1 MVKAAACVHIGIA
14 ALLFASHANAAMIT
28 SDVEGQPCD
37 CGGYCHKSRA
47 AMLERIQAPV
57 RKAEVASSR
66 FLGTKPIVLFEQR
79 SLQPIGLRVHKK
91 PGMHCNCHCNF
102 DPFAWQRQFPPPF
115 DLRNLPATP
124 APPLPIQPCS
134 ATAQEWPGCP
144 APTQNYGPVLG
155 VPGSPGVPQLPDI
168 KASDIRPLVAAPTG
182 TPAPPAPP
190 PEPQPPPPPPP
201 DPNPPAAGEAAQTF
215 SAGASSD
222 CIDSS
227 RNHVPCPPDPVMR
240 GGWWGKALDPGNVYY
255 TSQR

>member
-124 APPLPIQPCS
+124 APPLPSSHAVRQLKSGPDVPRQRKTMDLFWGCLVALVCPSCPTSKPRIFARLSRHRQALQRPQHRPQSHSRHHHLHRIPIHPLRVRPPKHSQPGLP
-134 ATAQEWPGCP
+134 ATASILQGTTFLVL
-144 APTQNYGPVLG
+144 PTRL
-155 VPGSPGVPQLPDI
+155 
-168 KASDIRPLVAAPTG
+168 
-182 TPAPPAPP
+182 
-190 PEPQPPPPPPP
+190 
-201 DPNPPAAGEAAQTF
+201 
-215 SAGASSD
+215 
-222 CIDSS
+222 
-227 RNHVPCPPDPVMR
+227 
-240 GGWWGKALDPGNVYY
+240 
-255 TSQR
+255 